1 MTYAVNLAQ
10 SAASESSFKNRI
22 INGDMRIDQRNAGA
36 AVTPTTGTYTLD
48 RWRAYQ
54 NVAGKFTVQQSSTAP
69 DGFTNSTLITST
81 SAYTA
86 SGTDLFLFMEYI
98 EGYNVAD
105 LGWGTASAQTVTLS
119 FWVRSSLTGTFGG
132 ALVNSAE
139 NRNYPF
145 TYTINS
151 ANTFEYKTI
160 TIAGDTSGTWL
171 KTNGLGMQ
179 VNFGIGAGATYSG
192 TSEAW
197 AAGAKFTAT
206 GATSVV
212 GTNGATLYITGVQLE
227 KGSTATA
234 FDYRPYGTELALCQR
249 YFEKSYSTDV
259 APATNTFSGAFTFG
273 GSSEGNGN
281 SIVPIQ
287 YSTKR
292 TAPTLTG
299 YRSAG
304 TAGSWN
310 YERSGASSTGSI
322 TFDQTSDRESRAYI
336 AVGANFVVCY
346 VYGHW
351 TASAE
356 L

>member
-1 MTYAVNLAQ
+1 MTLAVNIAQ
-10 SAASESSFKNRI
+10 IGSNNTTFRNRI
-22 INGDMRIDQRNAGA
+22 INGAMVIDQRNAGA
-36 AVTPTTGTYTLD
+36 SVTPTTGTYTLD

-69 DGFTNSTLITST
+69 DGFTNSTLITSA

-151 ANTFEYKTI
+151 ANTWEYETI

-179 VNFGIGAGATYSG
+179 VNFGIGAGSTYSG
-192 TSEAW
+192 TAGAW

-212 GTNGATLYITGVQLE
+212 GTNGATFYITGVQLE
-227 KGSTATA
+227 AGTTASP
-234 FDYRPYGTELALCQR
+234 FEYRLYGTELALCQR
-249 YFEKSYSTDV
+249 YYEELGVLYQTTSW
-259 APATNTFSGAFTFG
+259 AAITNTGYYKVAKRASPTITNAPSGGSGGTFSNFG
-273 GSSEGNGN
+273 G
-281 SIVPIQ
+281 V
-287 YSTKR
+287 
-292 TAPTLTG
+292 
-299 YRSAG
+299 
-304 TAGSWN
+304 
-310 YERSGASSTGSI
+310 
-322 TFDQTSDRESRAYI
+322 SDVSM
-336 AVGANFVVCY
+336 VFQNGANTTSSGGFVK
-346 VYGHW
+346 
-351 TASAE
+351 ASAE